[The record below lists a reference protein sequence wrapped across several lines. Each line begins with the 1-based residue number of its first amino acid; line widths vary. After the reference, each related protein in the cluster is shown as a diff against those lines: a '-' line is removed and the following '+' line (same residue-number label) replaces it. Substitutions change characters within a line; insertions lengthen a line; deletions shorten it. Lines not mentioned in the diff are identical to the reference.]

1 MPSLDVHGSE
11 GAEVNEMAASNLL
24 LLLGAVGLATGCV
37 AGGPS
42 ARDAERPP
50 IYSPA
55 PTRAGAPKVPA
66 DRMPESPPNA
76 AIPRASSPAPHRPPA
91 VIELGSPRTSV
102 EMARADLA
110 HRLDADVA
118 LIEVA
123 EASLSRSS
131 MWIPYWALSSPGLPE
146 PNGKPATV
154 APYNAVIRAGLTFA
168 RSQAT
173 IILTERWVHVGR
185 VA

>member
-1 MPSLDVHGSE
+1 
-11 GAEVNEMAASNLL
+11 MAASNLL

-76 AIPRASSPAPHRPPA
+76 AIPRAPSPAPHRPPA

-123 EASLSRSS
+123 EASFGRTTDQDRQCVAEGSLEHRLLTRGGDVQH
-131 MWIPYWALSSPGLPE
+131 IHLLLKGRLYRYLGLGELAIYCPD
-146 PNGKPATV
+146 AST
-154 APYNAVIRAGLTFA
+154 
-168 RSQAT
+168 SQ
-173 IILTERWVHVGR
+173 H
-185 VA
+185 